1 MPTSLLLSAGR
12 LSLDE
17 IAVVEPLAIGAHA
30 IRRAAV
36 QAGEWIVVAGCGP
49 IGVGLMKL
57 AQLEGAKIIALDI
70 NEQRLLYAKEK
81 IGADYI
87 VNALDNPLEQI
98 REFTR
103 GDLATAVFDA
113 TGNTA
118 ALEGGMQYMAHG
130 GRYVLVGLSNG
141 GLTFSHPAIHRKEA
155 TLMCSRNATVE
166 DFHNVREALSSG
178 QFPVDSYIT
187 HRVPFAEMI
196 GHFDSWRNPENEVM
210 KAMVSF

>member
-1 MPTSLLLSAGR
+1 MTDHLFF
-12 LSLDE
+12 
-17 IAVVEPLAIGAHA
+17 IAVLPDEAIQAEVARFKHYAARHFKSSRALRSPAH
-30 IRRAAV
+30 ITLFSPFR
-36 QAGEWIVVAGCGP
+36 WP
-49 IGVGLMKL
+49 PDKL

-103 GDLATAVFDA
+103 GDLVAAVFDA

-141 GLTFSHPAIHRKEA
+141 ELTFSHPAIHRKEA
-155 TLMCSRNATVE
+155 TLICSRNATVE
-166 DFHNVREALSSG
+166 DFQKVREALSSG

-187 HRVPFAEMI
+187 HRVPFTEMI

-210 KAMVSF
+210 KAMVFF